1 MLLVVYYAG
10 NGITLICCPE
20 YLHLQWFQCC
30 VMTSNSIT
38 VRAAM
43 SAITVSPEQGNSL
56 QLLPTVT
63 PTANK
68 RPDWFIKIF
77 LLIQSLSAM
86 LAMDVKQSATLF
98 ILHNLIVDRSC
109 QKTSLGCTT
118 LVVMLSSFE
127 RQSNIP
133 ISPSFSSS

>member
-1 MLLVVYYAG
+1 
-10 NGITLICCPE
+10 
-20 YLHLQWFQCC
+20 
-30 VMTSNSIT
+30 
-38 VRAAM
+38 M

-77 LLIQSLSAM
+77 LPIQSLSAM

-127 RQSNIP
+127 R
-133 ISPSFSSS
+133 